1 MDLRQRIDQ
10 LVAGL
15 SPDRHAAEIAQLR
28 ACKSLPDLDRLA
40 ERSQG
45 WLTAEGIRQ
54 RLRLVRHGSGTFL
67 VVEYTDGWTKT
78 LSRA

>member
-1 MDLRQRIDQ
+1 MDLERRINT

-15 SPDRHAAEIAQLR
+15 DPAKHAREIAKLR
-28 ACKSLPDLDRLA
+28 AARALPALEALA
-40 ERSQG
+40 REG
-45 WLTAEGIRQ
+45 WLTPEGTPS

-78 LSRA
+78 LSQA

>member
-1 MDLRQRIDQ
+1 MNLQQRIDQ

-15 SPDRHAAEIAQLR
+15 SPAQHATEIARLR
-28 ACKSLPDLDRLA
+28 ACRNLPELERL
-40 ERSQG
+40 SQEG
-45 WLTAEGIRQ
+45 WLTPEGAKQ
-54 RLRLVRHGSGTFL
+54 RLKLVRHGSGTFL

>member
-1 MDLRQRIDQ
+1 MSTVQQRIDQ

-15 SPDRHAAEIAQLR
+15 TPAQHSAEIARLR
-28 ACKSLPDLDRLA
+28 ACRSLPELERLA
-40 ERSQG
+40 QEG
-45 WLTAEGIRQ
+45 WLTAEGPRQ